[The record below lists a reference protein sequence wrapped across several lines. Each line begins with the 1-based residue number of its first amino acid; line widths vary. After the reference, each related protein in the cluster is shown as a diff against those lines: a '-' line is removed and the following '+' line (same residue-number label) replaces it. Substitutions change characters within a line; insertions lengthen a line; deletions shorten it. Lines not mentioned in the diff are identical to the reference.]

1 MKHMHALGLRL
12 LFACA
17 LVFFVAGCGEGQDGS
32 AEKAGKAIDET
43 IQKGTDSVNEATENA
58 GEAMSDTLESAE
70 DAVKDATDSAGEAMN
85 DAATKAG
92 DAATEAAAVKE

>member
-12 LFACA
+12 FFASA
-17 LVFFVAGCGEGQDGS
+17 LVFFVAGCGEQQAEQ
-32 AEKAGKAIDET
+32 AEKTIGEAIEKT
-43 IQKGTDSVNEATENA
+43 TDSVKEAKENA

-70 DAVKDATDSAGEAMN
+70 DATDSAGEAIN
-85 DAATKAG
+85 DAATKTG